1 MPIVAIAIVTGSRI
15 RAKFVGVAT
24 SASSVPCQRSRCI
37 AEPAVVLVADH
48 MPITAAPSDA

>member
-15 RAKFVGVAT
+15 RAKFAGVAT

-48 MPITAAPSDA
+48 MPITAEPREA